1 MTDQQNSPVPS
12 DGFGSAP
19 QMPEPQQPPSQA
31 PVPPVPPSGAYPP
44 PPPTSPYMPSHK
56 HRDHN
61 GNWIAGFVL
70 VALGVVF
77 LLQNL
82 GGFRLHNWWALFI
95 LIPAFGSLSAA
106 YRSYQENKRL
116 NAAGRG
122 SLIMGL
128 IFVFVAC
135 IFLFSLSWGLM
146 WPILLVLFGLSLLIS
161 ALFPG

>member
-1 MTDQQNSPVPS
+1 
-12 DGFGSAP
+12 
-19 QMPEPQQPPSQA
+19 
-31 PVPPVPPSGAYPP
+31 
-44 PPPTSPYMPSHK
+44 MPSHK